1 MKQIEM
7 IETRLKDRW
16 YEDVKWRRNETINDA
31 RKNKRKMP
39 QCSYCSHMQITNEKR
54 TRVAPNPG
62 QKKYARLNERIGHN
76 KPREAQRA
84 SNRIYQ
90 CIGV

>member
-16 YEDVKWRRNETINDA
+16 YEDAKWRRKETSNDA
-31 RKNKRKMP
+31 RKNKRRMS
-39 QCSYCSHMQITNEKR
+39 QCSYCSHIQIINEKR

-76 KPREAQRA
+76 KLREAQRA
-84 SNRIYQ
+84 SNMIYQ